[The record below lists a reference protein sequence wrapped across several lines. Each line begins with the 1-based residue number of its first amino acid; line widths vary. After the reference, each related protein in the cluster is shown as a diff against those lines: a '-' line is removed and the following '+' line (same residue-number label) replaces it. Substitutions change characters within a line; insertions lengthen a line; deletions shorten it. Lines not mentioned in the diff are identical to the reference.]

1 MFDKGFNQELLSDL
15 WRMLFLR
22 LKLLLFRTVDSLKSV
37 VKRNSLIIKTTTATF
52 LIFMIISVIFTIFV
66 FSVSPEFSKD
76 INSLIDTLFNFEDVP
91 EPFSGSFFSFIFFNN
106 IGHFWNPIRML
117 VWFPLLGSVLLGF
130 EILLNSGLI
139 GGISVIVGIERGIA
153 YPILGLVPHGVI
165 EIPAFLLQI
174 ACIVVWQVTVS
185 EAIISKI
192 KGKKL
197 DKNKTRQGLQDALVL
212 AITSI
217 VLFMIAAAIETYITP
232 YLLGL

>member
-1 MFDKGFNQELLSDL
+1 
-15 WRMLFLR
+15 MLFLR
-22 LKLLLFRTVDSLKSV
+22 LKSLLFRTVDSLKSV
-37 VKRNSLIIKTTTATF
+37 VKRNSLIIKTTTSTF

-91 EPFSGSFFSFIFFNN
+91 EPFSGSFFSFIFLNN

-153 YPILGLVPHGVI
+153 YPILGLMPHGVI

-174 ACIVVWQVTVS
+174 ACIVVWQATVS

-197 DKNKTRQGLQDALVL
+197 EKDKTRQGLQDALVL

>member
-1 MFDKGFNQELLSDL
+1 
-15 WRMLFLR
+15 MLFLR
-22 LKLLLFRTVDSLKSV
+22 LKSLLFRTLDSLKSV
-37 VKRNSLIIKTTTATF
+37 VKRNSLIFKATTATF
-52 LIFMIISVIFTIFV
+52 FIFMIISVIFTIFI
-66 FSVSPEFSKD
+66 FSVSPELSKD

-91 EPFSGSFFSFIFFNN
+91 EPFSGSFFSFIFLNN

-139 GGISVIVGIERGIA
+139 GGISVIVGIEQGIA

-165 EIPAFLLQI
+165 EIPAFLFQI
-174 ACIVVWQVTVS
+174 SCIVLWQVTTS
-185 EAIISKI
+185 EVIISKL

-197 DKNKTRQGLQDALVL
+197 EKDKIRQGLQDALVL

-217 VLFMIAAAIETYITP
+217 VLFMFAAVIETYITP